1 MVPAVKPHSP
11 PAPWEQMAQARAC
24 GRDGDWHL
32 CISVVFKNLTHF
44 CHVLVHQNSEGGGS
58 VKNVLTCNFVTVPVS
73 LGLLPLP
80 QASTEEPPSPSVPE
94 SLLSAPPNP
103 SILPSFRPSVR
114 CLFSQLTGRENQ
126 RKQLRTPGPVP
137 LESVSSLTLALMEMS
152 GGEGLEMG
160 RIQEGSRRGAS
171 REVTPSW
178 QREPFLKPDWVG
190 PSLHSPQVWG
200 SGHPASSQPTFRL
213 AHPGRSLKVTQGW
226 LRSRAAA
233 PGSGGVTRSQDQ
245 APRRPSTALL
255 CLSALQCPGR
265 GSRVDA
271 RP

>member
-73 LGLLPLP
+73 LGFLPLP

-103 SILPSFRPSVR
+103 SILPSFCPSVR
-114 CLFSQLTGRENQ
+114 PLSFQSVDGERESEEAAQDPRTLGR
-126 RKQLRTPGPVP
+126 PVP

-152 GGEGLEMG
+152 RGEGLEMG
-160 RIQEGSRRGAS
+160 RTQEGSRQGAS

-200 SGHPASSQPTFRL
+200 LGHPPPSQPAFRL
-213 AHPGRSLKVTQGW
+213 AH
-226 LRSRAAA
+226 
-233 PGSGGVTRSQDQ
+233 
-245 APRRPSTALL
+245 
-255 CLSALQCPGR
+255 
-265 GSRVDA
+265 RVD
-271 RP
+271 P